1 VSEPT
6 GRTVLAAESLT
17 KGYPLPSGWLQVL
30 ENLSLRV
37 HAGEAVSIRGE
48 SGSGKST
55 LLHLLAGLEAADR
68 GEVLWEGEAIDR
80 WAPARRARERGRRVG
95 MVFQAHHLLPE
106 LTAWE
111 NVFLAARIAGR
122 ADRPARIRAGELLE
136 RVGLADR
143 GRQRPA
149 QMSGGE
155 RQRVA
160 VARALLN
167 RPALLFADEP
177 TGNLDETTADSVFSL
192 LLQLVREESTALVL
206 VTHSERFA
214 GRCDRSCHLVRG
226 LLYGADP
233 VD

>member
-1 VSEPT
+1 MSET
-6 GRTVLAAESLT
+6 DGRTVLAAEALG

-30 ENLSLRV
+30 ENLSLRIG
-37 HAGEAVSIRGE
+37 AGEAVSIRGE

-55 LLHLLAGLEAADR
+55 LLHLLAGLEEPDR
-68 GEVLWEGEAIDR
+68 GEVLWEGEAIGR
-80 WAPARRARERGRRVG
+80 WSAARRARERGRRVG
-95 MVFQAHHLLPE
+95 MVFQAPHLLPE

-111 NVFLAARIAGR
+111 NVLLAARIAGR
-122 ADRPARIRAGELLE
+122 ADRSARDRAAELLE
-136 RVGLADR
+136 RVGLGDR

-177 TGNLDETTADSVFSL
+177 TGNLDESTADAVFAL
-192 LLQLVREESTALVL
+192 LRQLVLEEGAALVL

-214 GRCDRSCHLVRG
+214 GRCDRSCHLERG
-226 LLYGADP
+226 LLAGGNG
-233 VD
+233 VE

>member
-1 VSEPT
+1 MSESG
-6 GRTVLAAESLT
+6 GRTVLAADHLA
-17 KGYPLPSGWLQVL
+17 KGYALPSGWLQVL
-30 ENLSLRV
+30 ERVSLRV
-37 HAGEAVSIRGE
+37 RAGEAVSIRGE

-55 LLHLLAGLEAADR
+55 LLHLLAGLEEADG
-68 GEVLWEGEAIDR
+68 GEVLWEGESIGR
-80 WAPARRARERGRRVG
+80 WSPARRARERGRRVG

-111 NVFLAARIAGR
+111 NIFLAGRIAGR
-122 ADRPARIRAGELLE
+122 TDRSTRARVGELLD
-136 RVGLADR
+136 RVGLGDR

-177 TGNLDETTADSVFSL
+177 TGNLDEATAEAVFAL
-192 LLQLVREESTALVL
+192 LRQLVREEGAALVL

-214 GRCDRSCHLVRG
+214 GRCDRSRYLAGG
-226 LLYGADP
+226 LLSEAGR